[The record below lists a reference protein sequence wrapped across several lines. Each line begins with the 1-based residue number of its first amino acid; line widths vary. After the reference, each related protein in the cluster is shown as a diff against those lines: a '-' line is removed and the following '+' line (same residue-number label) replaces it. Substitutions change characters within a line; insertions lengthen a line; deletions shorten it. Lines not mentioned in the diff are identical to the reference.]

1 MKIKLSSVFPINWE
15 KHPFLYG
22 LFSLGD
28 IGGNNSL
35 FDEPRISDAEALR
48 RDWEKVGNDMRISM
62 NIYGK
67 GMGVC

>member
-1 MKIKLSSVFPINWE
+1 MKIKLSRIFPIKWE
-15 KHPFLYG
+15 EHPFLYG
-22 LFSLGD
+22 MFSLGD

-48 RDWEKVGNDMRISM
+48 MDWAKIGNDMRNVM

-67 GMGVC
+67 EVDLC